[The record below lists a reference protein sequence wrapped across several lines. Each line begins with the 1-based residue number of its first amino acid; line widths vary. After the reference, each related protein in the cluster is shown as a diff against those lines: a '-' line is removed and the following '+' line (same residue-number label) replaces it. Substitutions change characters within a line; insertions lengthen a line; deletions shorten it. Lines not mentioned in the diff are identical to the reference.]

1 MCLSVRPR
9 CSSAGTSWE
18 RRRSSAR
25 ERCCPRSSKLRRAR
39 SCSAYP
45 RGSSA
50 RCAPRTRAGR
60 CTPRGTT
67 RSSRAGTGR
76 TCPTKGSRGGRSP
89 LDGVP
94 TVRLTGHD
102 LTIADVIAVARRDV
116 AVGLDRAAERS
127 VQQAAKVVAEIA
139 ESDEAVYG
147 VNTGFGDLSSRRV
160 PRDALRALQR
170 NLLRSHAVG
179 VGPPLPEDV
188 VRAIL
193 LLRAN
198 TLAAG
203 RSGTRTEVVDL
214 LCDMLNRR
222 VHPVIPKHGSVGAS
236 GDLAPLAHAALVL
249 IGEGETLDAGGAGAQ
264 GPAGTGRG
272 AERGA
277 TRRPGAEAL
286 RAAGLKPIELAPKEG
301 GSLINGTQVMTA
313 IGCLAL
319 HDAEV
324 IATTADVVGAM
335 SAEAL
340 RATDRAWD
348 AELNA
353 MRPHPGQQAVAANLR
368 SLMAGSPNVAS
379 HRVGDPRVQDPYSVR
394 CMPQVHGATRDA
406 LAYVRRVLEI
416 EVNSVTDNPIVF
428 AEDHRVV
435 SGGNFH
441 GQPVAIALDL
451 ATIAVAELADISEA
465 RVDRMTNGHTSGLP
479 PFLTPDAGTNSGFM
493 VAQYTAAAL
502 LAEDRL
508 RAVPASVQS
517 IPTSAGMEDHVSMGV
532 HAAHKVAEIA
542 RNTRDVL
549 AIEALSAAQGLD
561 LLEARTGPGVEEAR
575 RVVRERSAQVDE
587 DRSLSAE
594 IGAMADAIAREVL
607 IAAVRMRLP
616 ELL

>member
-94 TVRLTGHD
+94 TLRLTGHA

-203 RSGTRTEVVDL
+203 RSGTRAEVVDL

-249 IGEGETLDAGGAGAQ
+249 IGEGETLDSAAT
-264 GPAGTGRG
+264 GPTGRG
-272 AERGA
+272 AEREPTRATDRGM

-286 RAAGLKPIELAPKEG
+286 RAAGLKPIELGPKEG
-301 GSLINGTQVMTA
+301 VSLINGTQVMTA

-406 LAYVRRVLEI
+406 LAYTRRTLEI
-416 EVNSVTDNPIVF
+416 EINAVTDNPIVF
-428 AEDHRVV
+428 AEDRRVV

-441 GQPVAIALDL
+441 GQPIAIALDL

-465 RVDRMTNGHTSGLP
+465 RIDRMTNGHTSGLP
-479 PFLTPDAGTNSGFM
+479 PFLTADPGTNSGFM

-502 LAEDRL
+502 VTENRL
-508 RAVPASVQS
+508 RAFPASVES
-517 IPTSAGMEDHVSMGV
+517 ISTSAGMEDHVSMGV
-532 HAAHKVAEIA
+532 HAAHKLSDVV
-542 RNTRDVL
+542 RTTREVL
-549 AIEALSAAQGLD
+549 AIEALCAAQGLD
-561 LLEARTGPGVEEAR
+561 F
-575 RVVRERSAQVDE
+575 
-587 DRSLSAE
+587 
-594 IGAMADAIAREVL
+594 
-607 IAAVRMRLP
+607 
-616 ELL
+616 